1 MYIYIYI
8 LVHLFCLS
16 FGGRSTVY
24 SVVTWNFTQNWDSP
38 MIHTTRFF
46 LWQRPKLPVDFPL
59 NLSDIPMATIRG
71 LAAKLQFFD
80 FVLRS
85 HWARHIQDAHLN
97 GGALAFF
104 QTLSIEPIWICYV
117 SRHTVILTF
126 KLFGKSWVDHGW
138 LVIIAVLY
146 HLGIRLSWCVYISYI
161 YIQIHTYI
169 YHVYIYMQ
177 YIFLICTYIYIYICI
192 IIYIQYRCHEI
203 YVNIYG
209 QTIWACPKLWD
220 TRETCKIAV
229 SMYGTNM
236 IHGFWVPCFVDKT
249 ILSLWGHKAG
259 QFIHSHSLLWVA
271 QWMQTP
277 SINQATNR
285 NK

>member
-1 MYIYIYI
+1 
-8 LVHLFCLS
+8 
-16 FGGRSTVY
+16 
-24 SVVTWNFTQNWDSP
+24 
-38 MIHTTRFF
+38 
-46 LWQRPKLPVDFPL
+46 
-59 NLSDIPMATIRG
+59 MATIRG

-97 GGALAFF
+97 GGAMAFF
-104 QTLSIEPIWICYV
+104 QTLSSERIWICYA
-117 SRHTVILTF
+117 SKHTVILTF
-126 KLFGKSWVDHGW
+126 KLFGNSWVDNGR
-138 LVIIAVLY
+138 LVIITILY
-146 HLGIRLSWCVYISYI
+146 DLGIRLSWYIHIYIYKYTHISYI
-161 YIQIHTYI
+161 YAVHIFDMHT
-169 YHVYIYMQ
+169 
-177 YIFLICTYIYIYICI
+177 YICI
-192 IIYIQYRCHEI
+192 IIYIYIQYRCHEI

-209 QTIWACPKLWD
+209 QQQTIWACPKLWD

-229 SMYGTNM
+229 SMYGKNM

-249 ILSLWGHKAG
+249 ILSLWGQKTG

-285 NK
+285 KK